1 MQARRQKWGARRLVA
16 LGAGSALAATV
27 LLGGIATSAQAAP
40 AARAAPAAQP
50 AQPEIPVTLLT
61 ADTGSY
67 LPRVEVSINGS
78 DPIPMM
84 IDTGTNF
91 MVVFPDSIVNPTE
104 PVFDTG
110 IAQDIDYDGS
120 SASGTIAR
128 AQVEVGG
135 VVTSPGDVAFL
146 DATSCTPHCL
156 GYQDDIGGVIGI
168 GQRLADAHSQGDPE
182 NDLFSPL
189 AQLSEEQSV
198 GFTVDFTAANPVIR
212 VGKPTDAGETDTVL
226 ERKQDGDRLYPTGQ
240 PVYLEPEVCWTI
252 EYQGDHAKACNDTVF
267 DTGQSGGMIHGDQFK
282 PVVDPVYSTP
292 EPGSGALLE
301 GWVKTGATVSWAS
314 SSTTEPYAEIEEPGV
329 APYRYG
335 LYSGDHN
342 ETFNAGNGFYLKHT
356 IGFDNTTGE
365 VILSATAGTPTG
377 PADVHADAGI
387 HAITAHWAAPEN
399 AGGSAITHYLIRV
412 SPVDGSAPVV
422 VKTDAD
428 ATHKK
433 VEGLVV
439 GQAYWVSVAA
449 VNDYGVGPRV
459 RAAEQVVPSAAA
471 APTSTPT
478 PSRSPALA
486 NTGDRALPGALWG
499 VLLLAGAGVALLL
512 VRRGIRRSS

>member
-1 MQARRQKWGARRLVA
+1 M
-16 LGAGSALAATV
+16 
-27 LLGGIATSAQAAP
+27 
-40 AARAAPAAQP
+40 
-50 AQPEIPVTLLT
+50 TLLT
-61 ADTGSY
+61 SETGSY

-91 MVVFPDSIVNPTE
+91 MVVFPGAIVNPAE

-110 IAQDIDYDGS
+110 IAQGIDYDGT

-128 AQVEVGG
+128 ARVEVGG
-135 VVTSPGDVAFL
+135 VVSTPGDVAFL

-168 GQRLADAHSQGDPE
+168 GQRLADAHNQGDPK

-189 AQLSEEQSV
+189 AQLDEQQSV
-198 GFTVDFTAANPVIR
+198 GFTVDFTAENPVIR

-226 ERKQDGDRLYPTGQ
+226 QRTQDDDLFYPTGQ
-240 PVYLEPEVCWTI
+240 PVFDEPEVCWTI
-252 EYQGDHAKACNDTVF
+252 DYQGDHAKACNDTVF
-267 DTGQSGGMIHGDQFK
+267 DTGQSTGMIRGDQFT
-282 PVVDPVYSTP
+282 PIVDPVHSTP
-292 EPGSGALLE
+292 EPGSGAVLL
-301 GWVKTGATVSWAS
+301 GWVKTGASVSWAS
-314 SSTTEPYAEIEEPGV
+314 SSTAEPYAEIEEPGV
-329 APYRYG
+329 NPYRYG
-335 LYSGDHN
+335 LFSGDKN

-365 VILSATAGTPTG
+365 VIISATAGTPTG
-377 PADVHADAGI
+377 PAEVHADAGTES
-387 HAITAHWAAPEN
+387 ITAHWQAPQD

-412 SPVDGSAPVV
+412 APVDGGAPVV
-422 VKTDAD
+422 MKADAD

-433 VEGLVV
+433 VDGLVA

-449 VNDYGVGPRV
+449 ANDYGVGQRV
-459 RAAEQVVPSAAA
+459 RAAGQIVPTAAES
-471 APTSTPT
+471 PSTPT
-478 PSRSPALA
+478 PTAGPALA
-486 NTGDRALPGALWG
+486 NTGDGGVSGALWG
-499 VLLLAGAGVALLL
+499 VLLLAGAGAALLL